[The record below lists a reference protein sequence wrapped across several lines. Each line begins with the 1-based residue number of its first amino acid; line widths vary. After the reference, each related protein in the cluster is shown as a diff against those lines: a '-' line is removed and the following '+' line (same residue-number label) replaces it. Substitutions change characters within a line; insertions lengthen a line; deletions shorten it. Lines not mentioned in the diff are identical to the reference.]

1 MLSSIRNFFK
11 SIFAKIF
18 VAIIAL
24 PFILWGA
31 GDIFRS
37 GNQNV
42 LANIND
48 EKISSQEFV
57 KYLQKINLTQDE
69 IKNVNKIDLLN
80 DVLSRF
86 ISEKIILLERTN
98 KKIQVNDNS
107 LKEIIISDKEFS
119 KDGNFSRTKYEKFLL
134 QNGFSAPVYER
145 NLKDIELKGQLLTY
159 YSGGIRIPTYMIND
173 LFIKENKIKD
183 IEYINLNKLY
193 SNKIITDEEIDKYY
207 NENKNLFEEKFISF
221 KYIELNPEILTQNK
235 EYDEVFFKKL
245 DEIENKILD
254 GNNFQ
259 SIISEYQSFVKTI
272 DLVNSRKIN
281 KDGNKITEIDENIFN
296 KIFLINKKNSP
307 EFINFENNY
316 YLVELLDEKK
326 IILTLK
332 DKDLKKT
339 IVSQLKIRSKLLEN
353 TKLSEKL
360 KSTDFSFKDMN
371 EISKKNNIPIEK
383 AKINNMFDT
392 NKFDNKFLEQIYN
405 HKKNQIFLMY
415 DTLLQNNYLVRI
427 LNEENPKINKN
438 TNKYKDYKKKANINY
453 INKVYRSYDKYI
465 NSKYKIDI
473 NEKVLERLANS
484 F

>member
-1 MLSSIRNFFK
+1 
-11 SIFAKIF
+11 
-18 VAIIAL
+18 
-24 PFILWGA
+24 
-31 GDIFRS
+31 
-37 GNQNV
+37 
-42 LANIND
+42 
-48 EKISSQEFV
+48 
-57 KYLQKINLTQDE
+57 
-69 IKNVNKIDLLN
+69 
-80 DVLSRF
+80 
-86 ISEKIILLERTN
+86 
-98 KKIQVNDNS
+98 
-107 LKEIIISDKEFS
+107 
-119 KDGNFSRTKYEKFLL
+119 
-134 QNGFSAPVYER
+134 
-145 NLKDIELKGQLLTY
+145 
-159 YSGGIRIPTYMIND
+159 
-173 LFIKENKIKD
+173 
-183 IEYINLNKLY
+183 
-193 SNKIITDEEIDKYY
+193 
-207 NENKNLFEEKFISF
+207 
-221 KYIELNPEILTQNK
+221 
-235 EYDEVFFKKL
+235 
-245 DEIENKILD
+245 
-254 GNNFQ
+254 
-259 SIISEYQSFVKTI
+259 
-272 DLVNSRKIN
+272 
-281 KDGNKITEIDENIFN
+281 
-296 KIFLINKKNSP
+296 
-307 EFINFENNY
+307 
-316 YLVELLDEKK
+316 LVELLDEKK